1 MKRQSRSAGCLMI
14 FYPQKSFALL
24 SLMETP
30 STFLLIRLKKNT
42 SRFDIPSY
50 GQLETDTCA
59 NLSVIGGVERDKS
72 SKVGVTSKIGKGLA
86 VTLKTLGPSI
96 SPKKSL
102 KCLAWIGAP
111 PPRMLENTLPE
122 TKIGPENRPKRKG
135 SSSNHQF
142 SGAMLVSGRVKI

>member
-1 MKRQSRSAGCLMI
+1 VCE
-14 FYPQKSFALL
+14 
-24 SLMETP
+24 SLGFFP
-30 STFLLIRLKKNT
+30 
-42 SRFDIPSY
+42 
-50 GQLETDTCA
+50 
-59 NLSVIGGVERDKS
+59 GVERDKS

-122 TKIGPENRPKRKG
+122 TKIGLETRPKNKG

-142 SGAMLVSGRVKI
+142 SGAILVSGRVKI